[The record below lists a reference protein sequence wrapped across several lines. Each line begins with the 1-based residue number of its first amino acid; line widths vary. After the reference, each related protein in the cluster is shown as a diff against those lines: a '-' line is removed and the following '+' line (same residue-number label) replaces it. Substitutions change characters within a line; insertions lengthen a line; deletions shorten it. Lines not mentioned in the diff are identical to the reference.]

1 MPSTILHLYYMGCQ
15 NTNSITTMVP
25 RKLQWDAEKKLF
37 LGGDVHFAIYMSNFR
52 KERKKIT
59 TTK

>member
-1 MPSTILHLYYMGCQ
+1 MPSTILIWVAKIQIALL
-15 NTNSITTMVP
+15 P

-59 TTK
+59 TTR